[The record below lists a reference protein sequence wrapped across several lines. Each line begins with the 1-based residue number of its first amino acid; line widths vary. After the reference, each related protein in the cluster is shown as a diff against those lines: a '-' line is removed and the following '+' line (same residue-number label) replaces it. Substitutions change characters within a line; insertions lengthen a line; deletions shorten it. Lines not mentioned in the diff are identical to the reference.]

1 MERLRTL
8 REDFCYLH
16 FPREGGTSNH
26 AGPRGE
32 ELGFDLEA
40 EIRVRGKPRP
50 DILLRFLQK
59 DKERQSRSLESSHL
73 NNSGGL

>member
-40 EIRVRGKPRP
+40 EIRVRG
-50 DILLRFLQK
+50 
-59 DKERQSRSLESSHL
+59 EA
-73 NNSGGL
+73 